1 MNNFIYDVP
10 TKIYFGE
17 NAVDNLNT
25 EIKNYGKHVLLC
37 YGGGSIKKSGLYDTV
52 IAQLKKAQC
61 EVFELGGIEP
71 NPRIDSVREGAKIC
85 KKEKSVI
92 F

>member
-37 YGGGSIKKSGLYDTV
+37 YGGGSIKKSCLYDTV
-52 IAQLKKAQC
+52 IAQLKKAQVRFNDVC
-61 EVFELGGIEP
+61 EKEDIKNTVLGYLNI
-71 NPRIDSVREGAKIC
+71 K
-85 KKEKSVI
+85 
-92 F
+92 